1 MNLQLV
7 ESILSIVFRVDTI
20 GNNLRTSFLTEKMVP
35 HRRWQAWPAA
45 TEGKAV
51 MWREAEVCK
60 VRMHSQKRSRGA
72 MWGLGVFV

>member
-1 MNLQLV
+1 MGTALELLSLQK
-7 ESILSIVFRVDTI
+7 
-20 GNNLRTSFLTEKMVP
+20 KMVP
-35 HRRWQAWPAA
+35 HRRWQAWPAT

-60 VRMHSQKRSRGA
+60 VRMRSKKRGGGA